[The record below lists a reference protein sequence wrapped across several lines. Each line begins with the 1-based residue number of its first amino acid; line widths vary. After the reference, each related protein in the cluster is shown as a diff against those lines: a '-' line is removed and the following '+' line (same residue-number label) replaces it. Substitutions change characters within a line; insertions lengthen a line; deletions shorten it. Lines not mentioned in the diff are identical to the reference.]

1 MRGLMIST
9 KEENSVYSMYL
20 TFLTTCLLRSASAF
34 SGSYLLEATSF
45 SSSIPKLLIYTCCRE
60 QDVHCTPG
68 SIHKSASVFKDK
80 DDKLNAEQLLVL

>member
-20 TFLTTCLLRSASAF
+20 TFLNTCLLMSPSAS

-45 SSSIPKLLIYTCCRE
+45 SSSIPKLLIHSCCRE
-60 QDVHCTPG
+60 QDVYCTLG
-68 SIHKSASVFKDK
+68 NTHKSASVFKDK
-80 DDKLNAEQLLVL
+80 DDKLNAEQLFVL